1 MDKLHKQAD
10 DLIIWAAEVGEKAGH
25 NVTTTEVLAEVI
37 LKVEKGIS
45 VDDAKKNI
53 MGVYTNES

>member
-1 MDKLHKQAD
+1 MDNLYKKAD
-10 DLIIWAAEVGEKAGH
+10 DLIIWAAEVAEKAGH
-25 NVTTTEVLAEVI
+25 NVTTTEVLAEVV

-45 VDDAKKNI
+45 VDDAKKNL